1 MKMNVKTKNIKQSTN
16 NIKKSRNIYFM
27 ENMKLYR
34 NCVHEPIKT
43 NGKKIQNITLPERFY
58 QEIFFTNNVTR
69 QEIFFFSAR
78 TTPSFYK
85 NNTLTSISPG
95 GDLKM
100 KSKLYSN
107 TNRQNLG
114 AILKAEPEM
123 ETYFK

>member
-1 MKMNVKTKNIKQSTN
+1 MK
-16 NIKKSRNIYFM
+16 F
-27 ENMKLYR
+27 YR
-34 NCVHEPIKT
+34 NCVREIIKT
-43 NGKKIQNITLPERFY
+43 NGNKINNSEYYITWTVLLGNIFHKQCNE
-58 QEIFFTNNVTR
+58 TR
-69 QEIFFFSAR
+69 NILAIFFSAR

>member
-1 MKMNVKTKNIKQSTN
+1 MK
-16 NIKKSRNIYFM
+16 F
-27 ENMKLYR
+27 YR
-34 NCVHEPIKT
+34 NCVREIIKT
-43 NGKKIQNITLPERFY
+43 TGIIINNSEYYITWTGLLGNIFHKQCNETRNILA
-58 QEIFFTNNVTR
+58 IFLLSTNNTKFL
-69 QEIFFFSAR
+69 QEQ
-78 TTPSFYK
+78 
-85 NNTLTSISPG
+85 TLTSISPG